1 MVTVLCIEDEVEI
14 RNLLVEELSEA
25 GYKTLEASNGAEGLE
40 MILSKWPDIVISD
53 ISMPVMDGHQL
64 LAEIQINHPELSN
77 IPFILLTALTDRE
90 NTLVGL
96 RGGAADYLTKP
107 LDFDLL
113 LAKLEGCVTR
123 LANDKAVHRSF

>member
-40 MILSKWPDIVISD
+40 VILSKWPDIVISD

-90 NTLVGL
+90 NTLTGL

>member
-1 MVTVLCIEDEVEI
+1 
-14 RNLLVEELSEA
+14 
-25 GYKTLEASNGAEGLE
+25 

-90 NTLVGL
+90 NTLAKPARRSGGL
-96 RGGAADYLTKP
+96 SDEAA
-107 LDFDLL
+107 
-113 LAKLEGCVTR
+113 R
-123 LANDKAVHRSF
+123 L

>member
-14 RNLLVEELSEA
+14 RNLLVEELSDA
-25 GYKTLEASNGAEGLE
+25 GYRTFEASNGAEGLE

-77 IPFILLTALTDRE
+77 IPFIMLTALTDRE
-90 NTLVGL
+90 NTLAGL
-96 RGGAADYLTKP
+96 RAGAADYLTKP

-123 LANDKAVHRSF
+123 LENDKALNRSF

>member
-1 MVTVLCIEDEVEI
+1 MVTVLCVEDEVEI
-14 RNLLVEELSEA
+14 RNLLVEELNEA

-77 IPFILLTALTDRE
+77 IPFILRTALTDRE
-90 NTLVGL
+90 NTLAGL